1 MSKTKTERALLSGT
15 TECTVRGGR
24 GVGGGGLRPVS
35 YTCLKHGD
43 WVGKI

>member
-24 GVGGGGLRPVS
+24 GVGGGGDSVQFHTRV
-35 YTCLKHGD
+35 
-43 WVGKI
+43 